1 MKYLKIIVL
10 VLLTQVACK
19 SDKSKTDAKTAQ
31 SDYAPNDAN
40 TPPSKLS
47 FPAGEFDPRITQA
60 TIDSMLKYFDER
72 AISGFQFDPRGF
84 MYLIKKEGTGKN
96 PDIGQE
102 VTVNYQGRL
111 TDDKEF
117 DSTYKTS
124 KPLSYKVGK
133 MIPGFDAAV
142 MLLKPGGKGLFVLPP
157 FLAYENKSVK
167 GPDGKELIPPGSK
180 LVFEIELMSIK

>member
-1 MKYLKIIVL
+1 
-10 VLLTQVACK
+10 
-19 SDKSKTDAKTAQ
+19 
-31 SDYAPNDAN
+31 
-40 TPPSKLS
+40 
-47 FPAGEFDPRITQA
+47 
-60 TIDSMLKYFDER
+60 MLKYFDER
-72 AISGFQFDPRGF
+72 SISGFQFDPRGF

-117 DSTYKTS
+117 DSTYRTG
-124 KPLSYKVGK
+124 KPLTYKVGK
-133 MIPGFDAAV
+133 MVPGFDAAV

-167 GPDGKELIPPGSK
+167 GPDGKVLIPPGSK
-180 LVFEIELMSIK
+180 LVFEIELLSIK